1 MLTAEQRLHKS
12 LRTTF
17 LGIVFNILLAVGKT
31 VTGVLGH
38 SQALIADGIESL
50 ADVFSSLI
58 VWRGLSIAATPPDQ
72 EHPYGHGKAEPIAT
86 AIVGLMLIM
95 AAVWIGGQS
104 IHQIITPHQTP
115 EWYTLLVLLV
125 VIVTKELLF
134 RFALRTAEDVQSS
147 AVQSD
152 AWHHRSDA
160 ITSLAAGLGIAV
172 ALIGGPGWETADD
185 IAAGLASLIIAWN
198 GWHILR
204 PALDELMDAAA
215 PPEVVQQIRTLAG
228 EVEQVDLVQKCFVRR
243 HGYHY
248 FVDLHLHVDPQM
260 TVAES
265 HRIAHQV
272 KDQLRQEMPRVRDV
286 LVHIEPRSTPAPETK
301 PAS

>member
-1 MLTAEQRLHKS
+1 MLTAEHRLQKS
-12 LRTTF
+12 LRTTL
-17 LGIVFNILLAVGKT
+17 LGIVLNIILALGKT
-31 VTGVLGH
+31 TTGVLGH

-58 VWRGLSIAATPPDQ
+58 VWRGLSIAAAPADQ

-86 AIVGLMLIM
+86 AIVGLMLVM
-95 AAVWIGGQS
+95 AAVWIGAQS

-115 EWYTLLVLLV
+115 EWYTLVVLLV

-147 AVQSD
+147 AVQGD

-160 ITSLAAGLGIAV
+160 ITSLAAGIGIAV
-172 ALIGGPGWETADD
+172 ALIGGKGWEAADD
-185 IAAGLASLIIAWN
+185 VAAGLASLIIAWN

-228 EVEQVDLVQKCFVRR
+228 EVEKVDLVQKCVVRR
-243 HGYHY
+243 NGYHY

-272 KDQLRQEMPRVRDV
+272 KDRLREEMPRVRDV
-286 LVHIEPRSTPAPETK
+286 LVHIEPR
-301 PAS
+301 ASQ

>member
-1 MLTAEQRLHKS
+1 MLTAEQRLQKS

-17 LGIVFNILLAVGKT
+17 LGIVLNIVLAIGKT
-31 VTGVLGH
+31 ATGVLGH

-58 VWRGLSIAATPPDQ
+58 VWRGLSIAATPADQ

-115 EWYTLLVLLV
+115 EWYTLVVLLV
-125 VIVTKELLF
+125 VVVVKELLY
-134 RFALRTAEDVQSS
+134 RFALRTAADVESS
-147 AVQSD
+147 AVRSD

-172 ALIGGPGWETADD
+172 ALLGGPGWETADD

-215 PPEVVQQIRTLAG
+215 PPEVVEQIRALAG
-228 EVEQVDLVQKCFVRR
+228 AVEKVDLVQKCFVRR
-243 HGYHY
+243 HGYNY
-248 FVDLHLHVDPQM
+248 FVDLHLHVNPLM
-260 TVAES
+260 SVAES

-272 KDQLRQEMPRVRDV
+272 KDKLRQEMPRVRDV
-286 LVHIEPRSTPAPETK
+286 LVHIEPS
-301 PAS
+301 ASGAAGQPQG